1 MEIAVKDLISSNL
14 EVFFKLDL
22 VGVKSI
28 SSAIDLMHIYKAYQE
43 YLWID
48 KETERKKVVAQACK
62 VSVSTV
68 EKALCLMNK
77 NLKIGKKNPTLL

>member
-1 MEIAVKDLISSNL
+1 MEIAVKDIISSNL
-14 EVFFKLDL
+14 EVFYKLDL
-22 VGVKSI
+22 IGVKSI
-28 SSAIDLMHIYKAYQE
+28 SSAIDLMHIYKTYQE

-48 KETERKKVVAQACK
+48 KEMERKKVVAQACK

-77 NLKIGKKNPTLL
+77 QVIVTKKSPNLL